1 MIKRNN
7 MRKKI
12 LFAVIALAVLGGA
25 YGYYEYNRPVASIEK
40 KKADIVLSASDLLA
54 AYEADEAAAN
64 IAYTEKIIQVTGVI
78 SELVSKESGNKI
90 FIETNNPMSGVICEM
105 EDGLDISTLKTGE
118 TVTVKGRCTGF
129 LSDVVL
135 VQSSLVQ

>member
-1 MIKRNN
+1 

-12 LFAVIALAVLGGA
+12 LFAVIILAVLGGA

-40 KKADIVLSASDLLA
+40 KKADVALTASELLA
-54 AYEADEAAAN
+54 AFEADEAAAN
-64 IAYTEKIIQVTGVI
+64 SQYTEKIIQVTGVI

-90 FIETNNPMSGVICEM
+90 FMETNNPMSGVICEM
-105 EDGLDISTLKTGE
+105 EDGQEISSLKTGE
-118 TVTVKGRCTGF
+118 KITIKGKCTGF

>member
-1 MIKRNN
+1 

-12 LFAVIALAVLGGA
+12 LFAVIILAVLGGA

-40 KKADIVLSASDLLA
+40 KKADVALTASELLA
-54 AYEADEAAAN
+54 AFEADEAAAN
-64 IAYTEKIIQVTGVI
+64 SQYTEKIIQVTGVI

-90 FIETNNPMSGVICEM
+90 FMETNNPMSGVICEM
-105 EDGLDISTLKTGE
+105 EDGQEISLLKTGE
-118 TVTVKGRCTGF
+118 KITIKGKCTGF